1 MGSLGERETIRYEF
15 PLPEDGVTVKMCVQT
30 GQVNLCTSTEIPNP
44 NSALYD
50 HKLEVKA
57 QSPGTEACGDVYIGE
72 QGDLKRRSVI
82 EKSNTTLFMS
92 LTGMDGYNEFSFNS
106 TVGDTTTGKTIVA
119 RVWCCNYGKVL

>member
-1 MGSLGERETIRYEF
+1 MGSLGEGETIRYEF

-30 GQVNLCTSTEIPNP
+30 GQVNLYTSTEVPNP

-57 QSPGTEACGDVYIGE
+57 QSPGTEACDDVYIGE

-82 EKSNTTLFMS
+82 EKLNTTLFMS

-106 TVGDTTTGKTIVA
+106 TLGDTTTGKTIVF
-119 RVWCCNYGKVL
+119 RV

>member
-1 MGSLGERETIRYEF
+1 MGSLGEGETIPYEF

-30 GQVNLCTSTEIPNP
+30 GQVNLYTSTEVPNP

-57 QSPGTEACGDVYIGE
+57 QSPGTEACDDVYIGE

-92 LTGMDGYNEFSFNS
+92 LTDRNGW
-106 TVGDTTTGKTIVA
+106 IQ
-119 RVWCCNYGKVL
+119 